1 MMSKTDYKRSKVTTD
16 GLPIANDRQHRA
28 LGLFFGPQ
36 IQGHQPQDEVRDDIA
51 NEREQLKATLKDM
64 ENKRLATILAAAQ
77 DEDAAASSS
86 APAPSHPA
94 PQPRLELKVSLSES
108 SESEAPFKRPRVVPP
123 PPAKAAP
130 RRPTPIQ
137 RLPAKAAPHPPAKAA
152 PRDAAAR
159 GKNVATA
166 CKTPAKAPRG
176 VISLLARTWQ
186 EHGNNRACAGQK
198 HGNHMARAW
207 QEHGK
212 DMA

>member
-1 MMSKTDYKRSKVTTD
+1 MTTD
-16 GLPIANDRQHRA
+16 DLPIAKDTHHRA
-28 LGLFFGPQ
+28 VGFFFGSPVAKDEPQ
-36 IQGHQPQDEVRDDIA
+36 HEVFDDVADDREFMKA
-51 NEREQLKATLKDM
+51 NVGEM
-64 ENKRLATILAAAQ
+64 EKKRKATILAAAQ

-108 SESEAPFKRPRVVPP
+108 SSESEAPRKRPRVVPP

-130 RRPTPIQ
+130 LRPTPIQ

-176 VISLLARTWQ
+176 VISLLPRS
-186 EHGNNRACAGQK
+186 
-198 HGNHMARAW
+198 
-207 QEHGK
+207 
-212 DMA
+212 